1 MSNADIKSSQA
12 DISAFA
18 GDSSDVSGAA
28 TAIRVWANISEQ
40 LRKELEPQV
49 YAQFIACISAVG
61 LDNGELHLGVADELF
76 AELLAG
82 GAMGALIE
90 KHLPAEEGVTSFIIT
105 GGYDMPEEPVDITG
119 DTVPVQE
126 DTDNGK
132 SPASDLQLPW
142 LLASYSFDNF
152 VVGDENRY
160 AYSAVR
166 AVVEKPGIHN
176 PLFIYGASGTG
187 KTHLVVAAAHAF
199 KTCYPSFNVRYASCE
214 EVLNQ
219 YVDSLRNQNSYEFRS
234 YMRDVDV
241 LIIDDV
247 HQLAG
252 KTQLQEQFFNTF
264 NALYAQNKQI
274 ILTCDRQPSEV
285 KGLEPRLVSRFE
297 SGVTMEIFAPGV
309 ETRLAILE
317 VVQAEQAMTV
327 PADVLTFI
335 ATNITANVRRLKGA
349 LYRLVA
355 CASAGHRTIDLPYA
369 EEVLHRLIEEERVA
383 KVVSIEDI
391 IKEVAQHF
399 ELHVSEILGDRRPKN
414 IAEPRMVAM
423 YLSRKLTNHSFPEI
437 GAAFGKNHATIM
449 NAMKKVPDLCRT
461 REAMRRSVEMIE
473 RQLKK

>member
-1 MSNADIKSSQA
+1 MT
-12 DISAFA
+12 AFT
-18 GDSSDVSGAA
+18 GYSDDVSGAA
-28 TAIRVWANISEQ
+28 VAAGIWKKVAER
-40 LRKELEPQV
+40 LRQKVKPDV
-49 YAQFIACISAVG
+49 FTSFFAGIVAVG
-61 LDNGELHLGVADELF
+61 LENGELHLGVADDFF
-76 AELLAG
+76 AEYISDSPMG
-82 GAMGALIE
+82 GLIGDE
-90 KHLPAEEGVTSFIIT
+90 LEGEEGVTGFKIT
-105 GGYDMPEEPVDITG
+105 GGFSLPEEPVHIELQTAG
-119 DTVPVQE
+119 KTVQPLQE
-126 DTDNGK
+126 NNT
-132 SPASDLQLPW
+132 ASDLQLPW

-166 AVVEKPGIHN
+166 AVAEKPGIHN

-187 KTHLVVAAAHAF
+187 KTHLVVAAAHAL
-199 KTCYPSFNVRYASCE
+199 KAGYPSFRVRYASCE
-214 EVLNQ
+214 EVLNH
-219 YVDSLRNQNSYEFRS
+219 YVDSLRNQNGYEFRS

-264 NALYAQNKQI
+264 NALYSQNKQI

-309 ETRLAILE
+309 ETRMAILE
-317 VVQAEQAMTV
+317 VVQAEQAMSV
-327 PADVLTFI
+327 PPEVLTFI

-355 CASAGHRTIDLPYA
+355 CASAGHCTIDLPYA

-391 IKEVAQHF
+391 INEVANHF

-423 YLSRKLTNHSFPEI
+423 YLARKLTNHSFPEI

-461 REAMRRSVEMIE
+461 NDAMRRSVEIIE